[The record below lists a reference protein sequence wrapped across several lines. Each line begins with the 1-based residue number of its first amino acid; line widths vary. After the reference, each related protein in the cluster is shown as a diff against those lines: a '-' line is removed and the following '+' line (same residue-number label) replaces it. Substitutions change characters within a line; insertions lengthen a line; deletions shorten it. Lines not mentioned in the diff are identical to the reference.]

1 MAKFPF
7 ALACRTLSTAQKL
20 VAGLPRTKAI
30 ALDVSSCVKLDSQI
44 ASRDLIISLVPYV
57 YHASIIKTA
66 IRHKVNVVTTNYVS
80 EVIRELHAPAQ
91 EAGVVVLN
99 EVGVDPG
106 VDHLSQLQRCKKRT
120 PKVAMYETRSLQSW

>member
-1 MAKFPF
+1 M
-7 ALACRTLSTAQKL
+7 STAQIL

-30 ALDVSSCVKLDSQI
+30 ALDDSSCVELDSQI

-66 IRHKVNVVTTNYVS
+66 IKHKANVVTTSYVS
-80 EVIRELHAPAQ
+80 EAIRELHSPAQ

-106 VDHLSQLQRCKKRT
+106 VDHLFAIAKIQEAHSKGG
-120 PKVAMYETRSLQSW
+120 KV